1 MIVKLSLTTL
11 LLVAL
16 VQGQAPNLPIGQNVL
31 PNQGN
36 LQNTLPNQGN
46 LQNTLPNQGNLQ
58 NTLPSQGN
66 LQNSLPNQQYG
77 QQMGMLPNNQNQM
90 QNQLPP
96 NGQMQ
101 DLQPMNF
108 LQSLRE
114 IPARGLQMLNN
125 VISNV
130 RNMIP
135 GMGRNSECL
144 KKI

>member
-1 MIVKLSLTTL
+1 MFVKLSLTTL

-16 VQGQAPNLPIGQNVL
+16 VQGQAPNLPTGQNVL

-36 LQNTLPNQGN
+36 LQNTLPNQGY
-46 LQNTLPNQGNLQ
+46 
-58 NTLPSQGN
+58 
-66 LQNSLPNQQYG
+66 LQNSLPNQGNLPNSLPNQQFG
-77 QQMGMLPNNQNQM
+77 QQMGNMLPNNQNQM
-90 QNQLPP
+90 QNQLPM

-101 DLQPMNF
+101 NLQPMNF

-114 IPARGLQMLNN
+114 IPARGLQMLNS

-135 GMGRNSECL
+135 GMGRNGECL
-144 KKI
+144 TMI